1 MTPERANTL
10 SGEERRAGGEG
21 LVLEAAEAASAKKA
35 ERIVILDVSEQL
47 VITDYFLICS
57 GNTQRQVR
65 TIADAVERRLAEAHR
80 IKPFRRE
87 GEREA
92 RWVLLDYVDFVI
104 HVFHTD
110 DRDYYDLERL
120 WADARVVPFEDEWAA
135 SVASA
140 SDPRQ
145 EGGDEP
151 AAAEAT

>member
-1 MTPERANTL
+1 LTSQLARED
-10 SGEERRAGGEG
+10 EG
-21 LVLEAAEAASAKKA
+21 LVLAAAEAASAKKA

-47 VITDYFLICS
+47 VITDFFLICS

-65 TIADAVERRLAEAHR
+65 TIADEVERRLQEDHVL
-80 IKPFRRE
+80 KPFRRE

-92 RWVLLDYVDFVI
+92 RWVLLDYVDFVV

-120 WADARVVPFEDEWAA
+120 WADARVVPFDDGWKG
-135 SVASA
+135 
-140 SDPRQ
+140 D
-145 EGGDEP
+145 DEP

>member
-1 MTPERANTL
+1 MTPQRE
-10 SGEERRAGGEG
+10 EG

-35 ERIVILDVSEQL
+35 ARIVILDVSEQL
-47 VITDYFLICS
+47 VITDYFVICS

-65 TIADAVERRLAEAHR
+65 TIADEVQRRLQEDHH

-92 RWVLLDYVDFVI
+92 RWVLLDYVDFVV

-120 WADARVVPFEDEWAA
+120 WADARVVPFDDGW
-135 SVASA
+135 
-140 SDPRQ
+140 
-145 EGGDEP
+145 EGEDEP

>member
-1 MTPERANTL
+1 LTPDRTNTL
-10 SGEERRAGGEG
+10 NEEGRRPGSLAGEG

-65 TIADAVERRLAEAHR
+65 TIADEVERRLGEAHR
-80 IKPFRRE
+80 LKPFRRE

-92 RWVLLDYVDFVI
+92 RWVLLDYVDFVV

-110 DRDYYDLERL
+110 DREYYDLERL
-120 WADARVVPFEDEWAA
+120 WSDARVVPFEEVWTA

-140 SDPRQ
+140 SDPGQ
-145 EGGDEP
+145 GGR
-151 AAAEAT
+151 